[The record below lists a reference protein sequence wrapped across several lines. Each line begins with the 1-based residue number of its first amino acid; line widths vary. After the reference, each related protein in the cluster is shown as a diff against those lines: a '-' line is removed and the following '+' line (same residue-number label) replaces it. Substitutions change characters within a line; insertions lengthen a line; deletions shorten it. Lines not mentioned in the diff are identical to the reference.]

1 MYGTFGHN
9 SSMSRGGAVTIRGAT
24 AASGNG
30 ALRANDCPRSQS
42 GARGAAGGGAVSLGN
57 HSL

>member
-1 MYGTFGHN
+1 
-9 SSMSRGGAVTIRGAT
+9 MSRGGAVTIRGAT